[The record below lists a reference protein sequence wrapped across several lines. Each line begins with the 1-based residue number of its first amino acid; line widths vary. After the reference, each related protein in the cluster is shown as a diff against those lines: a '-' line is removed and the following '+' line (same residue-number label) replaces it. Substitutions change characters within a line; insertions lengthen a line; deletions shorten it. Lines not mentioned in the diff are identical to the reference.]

1 MSTAPFASPSSPAA
15 AFAGQARGARPRRP
29 SFTESYMNSRA
40 PLGALAATGDAIG
53 SAPSLADLRRH
64 SVERR
69 RSSGAARR
77 ASSVSALGT
86 SASPPIAER
95 RSEDT
100 RGVGGLVVVAA
111 VEGGGV
117 QLGEGVEKRNGVG
130 NGEVESG
137 DDDDDEKP
145 GWWAVTVS
153 GLKAFWKFFK
163 TWTGFFVTIYML
175 NVIAWGGML
184 FLLLCNASPA
194 MCHPTCNDLQSPRR
208 IWIEITSQILNT
220 LFCLTGFGLIPWRF
234 RDLFHLLNWRL
245 KGNKMGYI
253 KLQEINQDWYRPKA
267 STASAAAQDEEG
279 AAQDGEEEE
288 EETLTGQHAPPT
300 GSWKLDY
307 VIWLYVWNTFFQA
320 CLSGFMWGM
329 NRYDRPSWSTGL
341 FVALS
346 FIVAGLAGGQVWWE
360 TRKVKKIEGD
370 RKKEEKKKALK
381 EEKREKEKAR
391 ARAE

>member
-1 MSTAPFASPSSPAA
+1 
-15 AFAGQARGARPRRP
+15 
-29 SFTESYMNSRA
+29 
-40 PLGALAATGDAIG
+40 
-53 SAPSLADLRRH
+53 
-64 SVERR
+64 
-69 RSSGAARR
+69 
-77 ASSVSALGT
+77 
-86 SASPPIAER
+86 
-95 RSEDT
+95 
-100 RGVGGLVVVAA
+100 
-111 VEGGGV
+111 
-117 QLGEGVEKRNGVG
+117 
-130 NGEVESG
+130 
-137 DDDDDEKP
+137 
-145 GWWAVTVS
+145 
-153 GLKAFWKFFK
+153 
-163 TWTGFFVTIYML
+163 
-175 NVIAWGGML
+175 ML